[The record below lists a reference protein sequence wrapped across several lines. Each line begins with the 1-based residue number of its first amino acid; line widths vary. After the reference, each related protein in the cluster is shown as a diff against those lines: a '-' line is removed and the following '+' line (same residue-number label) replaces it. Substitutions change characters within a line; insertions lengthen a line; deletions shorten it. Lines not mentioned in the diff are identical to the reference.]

1 MTGAK
6 KLIFFFIGCIL
17 FCSAEL
23 SAQKKDTSALKN
35 KRSSIKKDTSALK
48 NKRSTIKKDTTLVK
62 SDTIVKSDT
71 AVKSDTVVKL
81 KFRPQVAT
89 RRAAI
94 LPGWGQ
100 ATNKEYWKIPIV
112 YGVLAIP
119 GALYFYNDSWYSK
132 TKYAYEAKFKAQAP
146 TLDSSGLAGIDPQL
160 KNLGLASLQS
170 YRNTFRRDRDYSI
183 LYFILAWGLQVADA
197 TVFAHLKQFDVSDDL
212 SLQVK
217 PQFNPN
223 TRTPGL
229 GLVLNF
235 REPSKK
241 IFTTK

>member
-6 KLIFFFIGCIL
+6 KLIFLFIGCIF
-17 FCSAEL
+17 FCCADL
-23 SAQKKDTSALKN
+23 SAQKKDTSAPKN
-35 KRSSIKKDTSALK
+35 SAVTKKDS
-48 NKRSTIKKDTTLVK
+48 TLVK
-62 SDTIVKSDT
+62 SDTI
-71 AVKSDTVVKL
+71 VKL

-100 ATNKEYWKIPIV
+100 ATNKEYWKIPLV

-119 GALYFYNDSWYSK
+119 TALYFYNDSWYSK

-229 GLVLNF
+229 GLVFNF
-235 REPSKK
+235 KEPSKK

>member
-1 MTGAK
+1 MRGVK

-17 FCSAEL
+17 FCGAEL
-23 SAQKKDTSALKN
+23 SAQKKDAPTFKN
-35 KRSSIKKDTSALK
+35 KRSSIKKDSALAK
-48 NKRSTIKKDTTLVK
+48 TDTL
-62 SDTIVKSDT
+62 
-71 AVKSDTVVKL
+71 VKL

-100 ATNKEYWKIPIV
+100 ATNKEYWKIPLV

-132 TKYAYEAKFKAQAP
+132 TKFAYEAKFKAQAP
-146 TLDSSGLAGIDPQL
+146 TLDSSSLAGIDPQL

-217 PQFNPN
+217 PQFNPT

>member
-17 FCSAEL
+17 FCSTEL
-23 SAQKKDTSALKN
+23 SAQKKDTSTSKN
-35 KRSSIKKDTSALK
+35 STATQKGSA
-48 NKRSTIKKDTTLVK
+48 I
-62 SDTIVKSDT
+62 I
-71 AVKSDTVVKL
+71 KSDTVVKL

-89 RRAAI
+89 RRAAV

-100 ATNKEYWKIPIV
+100 ATNKEYWKIPLV

-119 GALYFYNDSWYSK
+119 GALYFYNDSWYNK

-223 TRTPGL
+223 TRTPGV

>member
-23 SAQKKDTSALKN
+23 SAQKKDTSTSKN
-35 KRSSIKKDTSALK
+35 STATQKDSA
-48 NKRSTIKKDTTLVK
+48 I
-62 SDTIVKSDT
+62 I
-71 AVKSDTVVKL
+71 KSDTVVKL

-89 RRAAI
+89 RRAAV

-100 ATNKEYWKIPIV
+100 ATNKEYWKIPLV

-119 GALYFYNDSWYSK
+119 GALYFYNDSWYNK

-223 TRTPGL
+223 TRTPGV

>member
-6 KLIFFFIGCIL
+6 KLIFLFIGCIF

-23 SAQKKDTSALKN
+23 SAQKKDTSAPKN
-35 KRSSIKKDTSALK
+35 SAVVKKD
-48 NKRSTIKKDTTLVK
+48 STLI
-62 SDTIVKSDT
+62 
-71 AVKSDTVVKL
+71 KSDTVVKL

-89 RRAAI
+89 RRSAI

-100 ATNKEYWKIPIV
+100 ATNKEYWKIPLV

-119 GALYFYNDSWYSK
+119 GALYFYNDSWYNK

-229 GLVLNF
+229 GLVFNF
-235 REPSKK
+235 KEPSKK

>member
-6 KLIFFFIGCIL
+6 KLIFLVIGCIF

-23 SAQKKDTSALKN
+23 SAQKKDTSAPKN
-35 KRSSIKKDTSALK
+35 SAVVKKD
-48 NKRSTIKKDTTLVK
+48 STL
-62 SDTIVKSDT
+62 
-71 AVKSDTVVKL
+71 VKSDTVVKL

-100 ATNKEYWKIPIV
+100 ATNKEYWKIPLV

-119 GALYFYNDSWYSK
+119 GALYFYNDSWYNK

-229 GLVLNF
+229 GLVFNF
-235 REPSKK
+235 KEPSKK

>member
-6 KLIFFFIGCIL
+6 KLIFLFIGCIF

-23 SAQKKDTSALKN
+23 SAQKKDTSAPKN
-35 KRSSIKKDTSALK
+35 SAVTKKD
-48 NKRSTIKKDTTLVK
+48 STL
-62 SDTIVKSDT
+62 
-71 AVKSDTVVKL
+71 VKSDTVVKL

-89 RRAAI
+89 RRSAI

-100 ATNKEYWKIPIV
+100 ATNKEYWKIPLV

-119 GALYFYNDSWYSK
+119 GALYFYNDSWYNK

-229 GLVLNF
+229 GLVFNF
-235 REPSKK
+235 KEPSKK

>member
-6 KLIFFFIGCIL
+6 KLIFLFIGCIV

-23 SAQKKDTSALKN
+23 SAQKKDASAPKN
-35 KRSSIKKDTSALK
+35 SAVTKKDS
-48 NKRSTIKKDTTLVK
+48 TLVK
-62 SDTIVKSDT
+62 SDTI
-71 AVKSDTVVKL
+71 VKL

-100 ATNKEYWKIPIV
+100 ATNKEYWKIPLV

-119 GALYFYNDSWYSK
+119 GALYFYNDSWYNK

-229 GLVLNF
+229 GLVFNF
-235 REPSKK
+235 KEPSKK

>member
-6 KLIFFFIGCIL
+6 KLIFLFIGCIF

-23 SAQKKDTSALKN
+23 SAQKKDTSAPKN
-35 KRSSIKKDTSALK
+35 SAVVKKD
-48 NKRSTIKKDTTLVK
+48 STL
-62 SDTIVKSDT
+62 
-71 AVKSDTVVKL
+71 VKSDTVVKL

-119 GALYFYNDSWYSK
+119 GALYFYNDNWYSK

-146 TLDSSGLAGIDPQL
+146 TLDSSGLSGIDPQL

-229 GLVLNF
+229 GLVFNF
-235 REPSKK
+235 KEPSKK

>member
-6 KLIFFFIGCIL
+6 KLIFFFIGCIF

-23 SAQKKDTSALKN
+23 SAQKKDSIALKN
-35 KRSSIKKDTSALK
+35 KRNFFKKDTSALK
-48 NKRSTIKKDTTLVK
+48 NKPSFIKKDTAL
-62 SDTIVKSDT
+62 
-71 AVKSDTVVKL
+71 AKSDTVVKL

-146 TLDSSGLAGIDPQL
+146 TLDSSGLAGIDL
-160 KNLGLASLQS
+160 
-170 YRNTFRRDRDYSI
+170 
-183 LYFILAWGLQVADA
+183 
-197 TVFAHLKQFDVSDDL
+197 
-212 SLQVK
+212 
-217 PQFNPN
+217 
-223 TRTPGL
+223 
-229 GLVLNF
+229 
-235 REPSKK
+235 
-241 IFTTK
+241 TTEKY

>member
-1 MTGAK
+1 MIGAK

-17 FCSAEL
+17 FCSAPL
-23 SAQKKDTSALKN
+23 SAQKKDDSPSTN
-35 KRSSIKKDTSALK
+35 SSTLKKD
-48 NKRSTIKKDTTLVK
+48 STRVK
-62 SDTIVKSDT
+62 T
-71 AVKSDTVVKL
+71 DTVVKL

-100 ATNKEYWKIPIV
+100 ATNKEYWKIPLV

-119 GALYFYNDSWYSK
+119 GALYFYNDSWYNK
-132 TKYAYEAKFKAQAP
+132 TKYAYEAKFPAPAP

>member
-6 KLIFFFIGCIL
+6 KLSFFFIGCIL
-17 FCSAEL
+17 FCCSEL
-23 SAQKKDTSALKN
+23 SAQKKETSAQKN
-35 KRSSIKKDTSALK
+35 NAVIKKDSAL
-48 NKRSTIKKDTTLVK
+48 
-62 SDTIVKSDT
+62 
-71 AVKSDTVVKL
+71 VKSDTVVKL

-89 RRAAI
+89 RRSAI

-100 ATNKEYWKIPIV
+100 ATNKEYWKIPLV

-119 GALYFYNDSWYSK
+119 GALYFYNDSWYNK

-146 TLDSSGLAGIDPQL
+146 TLDSSGLSSIDPQL

-229 GLVLNF
+229 GLVFNF
-235 REPSKK
+235 KEPSKK

>member
-35 KRSSIKKDTSALK
+35 KRSPIKKDTSALK

-62 SDTIVKSDT
+62 SDTVVKSDT

-235 REPSKK
+235 KEPSKK

>member
-6 KLIFFFIGCIL
+6 KLIFLFIGCIF

-23 SAQKKDTSALKN
+23 SAQKKDTSAPKN
-35 KRSSIKKDTSALK
+35 SAVVKKD
-48 NKRSTIKKDTTLVK
+48 STL
-62 SDTIVKSDT
+62 
-71 AVKSDTVVKL
+71 VKSDTVVKL

-89 RRAAI
+89 RRSAI

-100 ATNKEYWKIPIV
+100 ATNKEYWKIPLV

-119 GALYFYNDSWYSK
+119 GALYFYNDSWYNK

-229 GLVLNF
+229 GLVFNF
-235 REPSKK
+235 KEPSKK

>member
-6 KLIFFFIGCIL
+6 KLIFLFIGCIV

-23 SAQKKDTSALKN
+23 SAQKKDASAPKN
-35 KRSSIKKDTSALK
+35 SAVTKKD
-48 NKRSTIKKDTTLVK
+48 STL
-62 SDTIVKSDT
+62 
-71 AVKSDTVVKL
+71 VKSDTVVKL

-100 ATNKEYWKIPIV
+100 ATNKEYWKIPLV

-119 GALYFYNDSWYSK
+119 GALYFYNDSWYNK

-229 GLVLNF
+229 GLVFNF
-235 REPSKK
+235 KEPSKK

>member
-6 KLIFFFIGCIL
+6 KLIFLFIGCIV

-23 SAQKKDTSALKN
+23 SAQKKDTSAPKN
-35 KRSSIKKDTSALK
+35 SAVTKKDS
-48 NKRSTIKKDTTLVK
+48 TLVK
-62 SDTIVKSDT
+62 SDTI
-71 AVKSDTVVKL
+71 VKL

-100 ATNKEYWKIPIV
+100 ATNKEYWKIPLV

-119 GALYFYNDSWYSK
+119 GALYFYNDSWYNK

-229 GLVLNF
+229 GLVFNF
-235 REPSKK
+235 KEPSKK